1 MNHKLIKVENSDVFP
16 NSPNPKMKKNG
27 GKTKPPSSKLQQISE
42 TTPANLGQTE
52 ANCFFGIKSY
62 IKDFYAQK
70 EDSDQESIIGSKGK
84 QVRRYS
90 SSEESETE
98 SEDEL
103 NRYRKV
109 IKNCDRLK
117 KKSRKKVRKF
127 INYSRDLFNT
137 NDSDYERYDKS
148 KPTKRHLDAERQ
160 AYKSNGKTWSVYVWR
175 AVFIIGCIFLAT
187 GLLMATSFLVTG
199 E

>member
-1 MNHKLIKVENSDVFP
+1 MVS
-16 NSPNPKMKKNG
+16 SKNG
-27 GKTKPPSSKLQQISE
+27 GKPKPSSSSSKLQQISE
-42 TTPANLGQTE
+42 TPSISQTE

-70 EDSDQESIIGSKGK
+70 EDSDQESMVGSKGK
-84 QVRRYS
+84 QVKRYS
-90 SSEESETE
+90 STEESETE

-109 IKNCDRLK
+109 IKNCDKLK

-148 KPTKRHLDAERQ
+148 KPTKSKRQLDAERQ
-160 AYKSNGKTWSVYVWR
+160 AYKSNGKPWSVYVWR
-175 AVFIIGCIFLAT
+175 SVFIIGCIFLIT
-187 GLLMATSFLVTG
+187 GLVMATSFLVAG
-199 E
+199 ECVIDP